1 MPPVYAPSPITA
13 TVYASDPLSFSASA
27 NPRAADIDVEDIEVE
42 GDEIIIYGNPS
53 DLYAIKEAI
62 TKAKPGIEFALDE
75 IAMLP
80 KDKVVLQGDD
90 LADFNK
96 LLTLLDDIEDV
107 QHVYHNVE
115 K

>member
-1 MPPVYAPSPITA
+1 
-13 TVYASDPLSFSASA
+13 
-27 NPRAADIDVEDIEVE
+27 
-42 GDEIIIYGNPS
+42 
-53 DLYAIKEAI
+53 
-62 TKAKPGIEFALDE
+62 
-75 IAMLP
+75 MLP